1 MAALKPRF
9 EAVTGKKL
17 DQRKFGFDN
26 LKDLVLH
33 FSRSL
38 LVVDSRAAGLGKEYI
53 QRAQHDARANH
64 TPRASERMRVR
75 GAQRVAQH
83 VAAHAAPSRALP
95 FGWEAIVDEST
106 GTVYYHNRALGA
118 TQWDR
123 PS

>member
-1 MAALKPRF
+1 MAALKQRF

-33 FSRSL
+33 FPRSL
-38 LVVDSRAAGLGKEYI
+38 LFVDSRTTGLGKEYV
-53 QRAQHDARANH
+53 QRAQHDARASRI
-64 TPRASERMRVR
+64 PRAPERMRVG
-75 GAQRVAQH
+75 GAQR

-123 PS
+123 PSQ